1 VNARRSLKPPINRT
15 ELIEVAMNPNY
26 ELRIPALEILQGSNR
41 ILYCFA
47 VDGKLLPSFA
57 TISRLRRTPES
68 QLQGYQRPEVISHI
82 AEIRRYLESSDPMI
96 PNAVV
101 VALNKTVR
109 FQRTDSEP
117 GNSHETRVGTLI
129 IPLDPNL
136 PEEDKP
142 GWIVDGQQRIA
153 AIRDAQI
160 EKFPICVIGFI
171 TDDLHEQKNQFILVN
186 STKPLPKGLIYE
198 LLPSTEG
205 FLPSFLQK
213 RRFPAYL
220 MERLNH
226 DEDSPFKEIIM
237 TASNP
242 GGIVRDT
249 SILKMCE
256 NSLHDGVLHRFRD
269 ATNGG
274 WNAEDMLR
282 VLKYFWSAVANVFKD
297 AWGLPP
303 RRSRLMHGA
312 GIVSLGFIMDAI
324 GDRSPLDSV
333 PTEDFFKVDLDQ
345 LTPLCRW
352 THGYWNFA
360 PDIQRKWNDIQNTPR
375 DIQML
380 ANYLL
385 IQYKK
390 FVW

>member
-1 VNARRSLKPPINRT
+1 
-15 ELIEVAMNPNY
+15 
-26 ELRIPALEILQGSNR
+26 
-41 ILYCFA
+41 
-47 VDGKLLPSFA
+47 
-57 TISRLRRTPES
+57 
-68 QLQGYQRPEVISHI
+68 
-82 AEIRRYLESSDPMI
+82 MI

-101 VALNKTVR
+101 VALNRTVR
-109 FQRTDSEP
+109 FQRTSSEP
-117 GNSHETRVGTLI
+117 ENFHETQVGTLI

-153 AIRDAQI
+153 AIRDAQV
-160 EKFPICVIGFI
+160 EKFAICVIGFI
-171 TDDLHEQKNQFILVN
+171 TDDLHEQKTQFILVN

-205 FLPSFLQK
+205 ALPSFLQK

-226 DEDSPFKEIIM
+226 DKDSPFKEIIM

-242 GGIVRDT
+242 GGIVKDT

-256 NSLHDGVLHRFRD
+256 NSLHDGVLHRFRN
-269 ATNGG
+269 TTTGG

-282 VLKYFWSAVANVFKD
+282 VLKCFWSAVAKVFKD

-324 GDRSPLDSV
+324 GDRSPLGSI
-333 PTEDFFKVDLDQ
+333 PTENFFRRDLDQ
-345 LTPLCRW
+345 LTPLCSW
-352 THGYWNFA
+352 THGYWNFS
-360 PDIQRKWNDIQNTPR
+360 PDIQRRWNDIQNTSR
-375 DIQML
+375 DVQLL

-385 IQYKK
+385 SQYKK
-390 FVW
+390 MVWNRTAE